1 MITKLNNKQK
11 AILKRYP
18 EYSNSLDLPS
28 HVISDIKALGEFENF
43 DKVLSKYVETE
54 FELREKALY
63 G

>member
-1 MITKLNNKQK
+1 MQTKLNKKQK
-11 AILKRYP
+11 TILKRYP
-18 EYSNSLDLPS
+18 EYSNYSELPS

-43 DKVLSKYVETE
+43 DKILSKYVETE